1 MADYYRQGAFRGV
14 EFEYIEDDYAFKVKE
29 AGQDLLAD
37 DETTETLAAAPREF
51 ALTVAVCGRDAVKKR
66 NDLIKALEDTS
77 AGILIHPQYGE
88 IAVKV
93 SDAGFS
99 VHSAA
104 DSGNWFEFVINFIKT
119 DDNGLRLK
127 VVPVTERTER
137 KHAEA
142 VNRAAETLSNKAKN
156 NIQVKGFLDTVADD
170 TAAFADKVLNEVK
183 TLLEKEILP
192 IGALEK
198 IKGSIDTMSGGIMS
212 LINAPDVWALEIM
225 DLLDIDGASF
235 DLYERLAALSL
246 KPSKPQYLTETRKR
260 SVKNQENVLTLFK
273 TVAVLQGLNK
283 GVLMETSSDLQTAER
298 IERMT
303 ALAESVT
310 DADAEIQQAFE
321 TALQTSV
328 AVLKSVKKER
338 TKQITAAET
347 IPAVVLLHQTG
358 GTALMRK
365 NEDFVPRNHI
375 RHPLFVAGGLITE
388 IIDV

>member
-1 MADYYRQGAFRGV
+1 MPQLRF
-14 EFEYIEDDYAFKVKE
+14 
-29 AGQDLLAD
+29 DL
-37 DETTETLAAAPREF
+37 
-51 ALTVAVCGRDAVKKR
+51 K
-66 NDLIKALEDTS
+66 DLF
-77 AGILIHPQYGE
+77 
-88 IAVKV
+88 KV
-93 SDAGFS
+93 SDGLKRLGGETEVFMRRIAQTLTA
-99 VHSAA
+99 SAKERFV
-104 DSGNWFEFVINFIKT
+104 DETDPEGNKWKKGVK
-119 DDNGLRLK
+119 NGGQTL
-127 VVPVTERTER
+127 
-137 KHAEA
+137 
-142 VNRAAETLSNKAKN
+142 TLSGLLRRSITN
-156 NIQVKGFLDTVADD
+156 TSDD
-170 TAAFADKVLNEVK
+170 KTAAFADKVLNEVK